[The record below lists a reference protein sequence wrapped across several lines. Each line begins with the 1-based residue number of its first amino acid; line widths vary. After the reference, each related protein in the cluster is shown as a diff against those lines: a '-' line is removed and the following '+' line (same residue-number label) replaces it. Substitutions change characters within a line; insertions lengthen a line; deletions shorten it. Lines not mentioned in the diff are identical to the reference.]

1 MMKKYLLC
9 FTIASLLAP
18 CAMGAG
24 FQLSE
29 YTVTGLGRSFAGLG
43 VTGDDFSA
51 LAFNPAGMQ
60 YNQTSGAQAG
70 ATVVSLHFDYKGE
83 TDTAATV
90 GENGIPT
97 PGAQSGRGHSRPT
110 RVLPHLF
117 AQQKL
122 NDKTTLGLG
131 VYVPFGLATDYPN
144 NWFAQSQAGLSQLEA
159 VDVSPALSYAVNDWF
174 SVGAAMNIQ
183 YIKAHFTSKLE
194 KSGLYFDSSK
204 SNMEGDDYAAGYTV
218 GFTVTPRKD
227 IRLGVAYRSK
237 ISHELTGDLKITGM
251 PQTTIT
257 PQGPLS
263 TGGYNGK
270 SNIKAK
276 VTTPETVLFTGAY
289 DIADFTFSGT
299 ARYTRWSRFKTLD
312 IYNKSTGALVS
323 STDEKWKNTWYFG
336 GGVDYRLNQAWTIRA
351 GLGYDQTTI
360 RAPEYRTPR
369 VPDGRRVLTSFGA
382 GWQMDQWQIDAGYM
396 HIFMHGGEATGGTK
410 GSAPYRIKYTN
421 DADLFSLGVQY
432 KF

>member
-1 MMKKYLLC
+1 MKKYLLC
-9 FTIASLLAP
+9 LTIACFFAP
-18 CAMGAG
+18 HAMGAG

-29 YTVTGLGRSFAGLG
+29 YTVTGLGRSFAGVG

-60 YNQTSGAQAG
+60 YTETSGVQAG

-83 TDTAATV
+83 MDTTATI
-90 GENGIPT
+90 GQNGLPT
-97 PGAQSGRGHSRPT
+97 GQGTRTGRGHSRPT
-110 RVLPHLF
+110 RVLPHIF

-144 NWFAQSQAGLSQLEA
+144 DWFAQSQAGLSQLEA
-159 VDVSPALSYAVNDWF
+159 VDVTPALSYAVNDWF
-174 SVGAAMNIQ
+174 SIGTAMNIQ
-183 YIKAHFTSKLE
+183 YIKAHFTSKVE

-204 SNMEGDDYAAGYTV
+204 SDMEGDDYAAGYTLGV
-218 GFTVTPRKD
+218 TVTPRKD
-227 IRLGVAYRSK
+227 IRLGLSYRSK
-237 ISHELTGDLKITGM
+237 ISHELKGDLNVTGL
-251 PQTTIT
+251 PQMTLGTV
-257 PQGPLS
+257 P
-263 TGGYNGK
+263 TGAMNGQ
-270 SNIKAK
+270 SDIKAK
-276 VTTPETVLFTGAY
+276 VTTPETITLAGAY
-289 DIADFTFSGT
+289 DLADFTFSGT

-312 IYNKSTGALVS
+312 IYNTLTNEIVS
-323 STDEKWKNTWYFG
+323 STNEKWKNTWYFG
-336 GGVDYRLNQAWTIRA
+336 GGVDYRLNQAWTVRA

-369 VPDGRRVLTSFGA
+369 VPDGRRVLTSLGA
-382 GWQMDQWQIDAGYM
+382 SWQMDRWQIDAGYM

-410 GSAPYRIKYTN
+410 GSVPYRIKYTN